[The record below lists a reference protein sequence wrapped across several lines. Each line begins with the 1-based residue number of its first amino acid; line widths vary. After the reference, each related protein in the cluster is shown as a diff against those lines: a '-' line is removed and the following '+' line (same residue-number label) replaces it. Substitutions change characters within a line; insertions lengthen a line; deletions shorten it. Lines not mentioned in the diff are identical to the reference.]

1 VTHPSKSKT
10 RSVAAIGNGCV
21 IPAEAGIHFATV
33 KKPMDSRLRGN
44 DEVGASGIAHP
55 SKSKTR
61 SVAAIG
67 NGCVIPAAF
76 SPRESGE
83 GIHFDLQ
90 KPMDPRLRGD
100 DGSEGRATAHRPRA
114 GVLSGGRRKSA

>member
-21 IPAEAGIHFATV
+21 IPAKAGIQGRST
-33 KKPMDSRLRGN
+33 
-44 DEVGASGIAHP
+44 

-67 NGCVIPAAF
+67 NGCFILAKA
-76 SPRESGE
+76 
-83 GIHFDLQ
+83 GI
-90 KPMDPRLRGD
+90 RGLWN
-100 DGSEGRATAHRPRA
+100 HC
-114 GVLSGGRRKSA
+114 